1 MAAPP
6 SAYGLVLLLG
16 VTACHRAS
24 PDPSI
29 RTATARVGPG
39 ATATAS
45 TASSSVA
52 IDAETPAD
60 AGITAVPP
68 PESVGPAR
76 ERIADARG
84 DRAFAAKLYKS
95 VRGAPGDNLFFSP
108 ASVRIALS
116 MAYAGA
122 RGATA
127 DEMERTLEL
136 SGNREEVARAS
147 GYAIRTWNMPESET
161 PLPADARDR
170 ERGAADRRKQTLRVV
185 NRMWGQKG
193 KTFLPEFLGVLAR
206 GYAAPLAELDF
217 AKEPEPARL
226 AINQWVERKTEKKI
240 RDLLAPGTIDI
251 STSVVL
257 TNAVYFK
264 ATWANAFEEYLT
276 KEETFHGVSDVS
288 VNMMQ
293 QTHSLPYAE
302 VGDARVLELMYAS
315 GKMSMIVVLPN
326 ARDGLGK
333 IERAMNGKS
342 LESWANAVRR
352 TSVHVTLP
360 RFKTTTSLSL
370 AEELSRMGM
379 PLAFDRQRADFFG
392 VDGSRDLF
400 ISAVVHKA
408 FIEVDEKGT
417 EAAAATAVVMSYA
430 SARVSEP
437 TPKEFRADHPFLFF
451 LRDRALGHTL
461 FMGKIADPSK

>member
-1 MAAPP
+1 MRGAP
-6 SAYGLVLLLG
+6 SAYGLVFLVG
-16 VTACHRAS
+16 VTACNRAS
-24 PDPSI
+24 PDPPI
-29 RTATARVGPG
+29 RTATVRAGPS
-39 ATATAS
+39 ATTTAT
-45 TASSSVA
+45 TAPSSAVTRT
-52 IDAETPAD
+52 ETPAD
-60 AGITAVPP
+60 AGTSAALPL
-68 PESVGPAR
+68 ESVAPAA
-76 ERIADARG
+76 ERAADARR
-84 DRAFAAKLYKS
+84 DRAFATKLYMS

-127 DEMERTLEL
+127 SEMERTLEL

-147 GYAIRTWNMPESET
+147 GYAIRTWNAPERET
-161 PLPADARDR
+161 PLSANAGDA
-170 ERGAADRRKQTLRVV
+170 ERGAADRKKQTLRVV

-206 GYAAPLAELDF
+206 SYAAPLAQLDF
-217 AKEPEPARL
+217 EKDPEPARV
-226 AINQWVERKTEKKI
+226 AINQWVERSTEKKI
-240 RDLLAPGTIDI
+240 RDLLAPGTIDRL
-251 STSVVL
+251 TRVVL

-264 ATWANAFEEYLT
+264 ATWANAFEGYLT
-276 KEETFHGVSDVS
+276 KEGTFHGVSDVS

-293 QTHSLPYAE
+293 QTNDLPYAE
-302 VGDARVLELMYAS
+302 VGDARVVELPYAS

-326 ARDGLGK
+326 ARDGLHK
-333 IERAMNGKS
+333 VEQAMNGKS
-342 LESWANAVRR
+342 LESWAKAVRR

-379 PLAFDRQRADFFG
+379 PLAFDAERADFSG
-392 VDGSRDLF
+392 VDGSKDLF
-400 ISAVVHKA
+400 ISAVVHKG

-430 SARVSEP
+430 SARVDEP

-451 LRDRALGHTL
+451 LRDKALGHTL